1 MGANSRN
8 IQYFNILFDRNVMVR
23 STDSDL
29 LFVYLG
35 VHQQFDA
42 AGIRVIIQFNS
53 PGAHFRKYVDC
64 SKLVSELRNYAR
76 AYISLLGNGIS
87 VIVYYPNN
95 YDFRRF
101 LSKLPKIDVEND
113 VN

>member
-35 VHQQFDA
+35 VHL
-42 AGIRVIIQFNS
+42 IIQFNS

-64 SKLVSELRNYAR
+64 SKLVSELRNDAR
-76 AYISLLGNGIS
+76 ADISLLGNGIS
-87 VIVYYPNN
+87 VPHALCLLHYM
-95 YDFRRF
+95 
-101 LSKLPKIDVEND
+101 SG
-113 VN
+113 